1 MLVDQVALVVSLGC
15 NKGLVITSIQTSSSA
30 YRSTEQLDR
39 TIAVAESLT
48 SIVRLAE
55 ASLMTVHS
63 LSVEQESHDPVV
75 PVVTAPDT
83 KVAFTSKFAGLS
95 VVH

>member
-1 MLVDQVALVVSLGC
+1 MDQVALVFSLGC
-15 NKGLVITSIQTSSSA
+15 NKGLVITSIQTVSA
-30 YRSTEQLDR
+30 YRSTEQLAR